1 MSKRAKRSRKPTAAK
16 VSKKMAAVR
25 PLRADAAIGR
35 PYPLGFKP
43 PREKDPWIDE
53 GRPEE
58 NG

>member
-1 MSKRAKRSRKPTAAK
+1 
-16 VSKKMAAVR
+16 MAAVQ
-25 PLRADAAIGR
+25 PLRAGAAIGR